1 MNEGFTQGN
10 PQDISAAQRKLI
22 FQQQQIMLMQQHF
35 QQQQKP
41 PMQQHVQQ
49 QSLLHPTL
57 VLPTRQPMTL
67 QMFSGLQP
75 WAGQCTVPY
84 FPTKQPILVS
94 RQQQQQSIGQ
104 QSIFQHG
111 LVSGALQQESTSPIK
126 LQSYPHWTS
135 TMQPNSRNCSLEQLP
150 RQKQEELIRMNE
162 AMQHRQRLLREMQ
175 LQLKAQQQSQ
185 KLQQAPMQVTHHHSE
200 NDVNELKVRCFIAM
214 YLFSHGRSLSD
225 TSSYVVE
232 IQNVLI

>member
-104 QSIFQHG
+104 QSIFQDG
-111 LVSGALQQESTSPIK
+111 SVSGAL